1 MKKTA
6 LLERNGECVMGTKN
20 RKWFRLVAFVLTAV
34 LLTASIGENVSAAS
48 GKKTVVLYFSAT
60 GTTKSV
66 AAKIKKAS
74 KGTLIEIKAADPY
87 TDADLNYGNSNS
99 RVTREHESAASPAE
113 SSVRPKIAN
122 ESQIKKAVKKADIV
136 YIGYPIWWGEAPHII
151 YTLVENT
158 NLKGKTVVPFC
169 TSLSSGIGQSGTHLK
184 EKAVISSKTKWT
196 PGRNFYGRSTQKT
209 VNKWVKTI
217 K

>member
-1 MKKTA
+1 
-6 LLERNGECVMGTKN
+6 MGTKN

-158 NLKGKTVVPFC
+158 NLNGKTVVPFC

-209 VNKWVKTI
+209 VNKWAKTI

>member
-1 MKKTA
+1 
-6 LLERNGECVMGTKN
+6 MGTKN

-209 VNKWVKTI
+209 VNKWLKTI

>member
-1 MKKTA
+1 
-6 LLERNGECVMGTKN
+6 MGTKN

-66 AAKIKKAS
+66 AAKIEKAS

-209 VNKWVKTI
+209 VNKWAKTI